1 MYELDKKIRSMMK
14 GATEGMAPRT
24 VCKKKIDSQIIAMSA
39 GLVPSPAKRQR
50 TGRRWS
56 PARIAATAAALTL
69 ICGST
74 VFAAGKISSLFM
86 SSHEG
91 YDYKSYEAMEEGA
104 ARAGISLELPE
115 TYENGYAF
123 QGAVLTSNEY
133 ETEDGSRVKA
143 GKGISADYGSDGD
156 EVTIYATPASL
167 SETSDE
173 ETASA
178 EDDVVVTADGT
189 KIRYRSDT
197 CLFVPDGYT
206 LTKEEKVRSE
216 TDPHFSVSYGSD
228 KVETKVTDSAEFE
241 KNGYVYDFQTDHT
254 GTSRDTLIAMAEE
267 TASGR

>member
-1 MYELDKKIRSMMK
+1 MMK

-143 GKGISADYGSDGD
+143 GKGISADYSSDGG

-167 SETSDE
+167 SETSNE

-206 LTKEEKVRSE
+206 LTKEEKQTRTFPSRTDRTRS
-216 TDPHFSVSYGSD
+216 
-228 KVETKVTDSAEFE
+228 KQK
-241 KNGYVYDFQTDHT
+241 
-254 GTSRDTLIAMAEE
+254 
-267 TASGR
+267 